1 MPVIVSEK
9 VNRLRIQIQIGTDPE
24 GNPITRTLAF
34 GNVKTSASHQDIYDV
49 AVLIGG
55 ACEYPV
61 LSYTLEEDK
70 DLTE

>member
-1 MPVIVSEK
+1 MPVLVSEK

-24 GNPITRTLAF
+24 GNPITRTLTF
-34 GNVKTSASHQDIYDV
+34 GNVKTSAAHQDIYDV

-55 ACEYPV
+55 ACAYPV